1 MALFDE
7 TVDVLVVGS
16 GAGGL
21 VAALTAAAAGL
32 DVMLIEKT
40 PLFGGTTAHSEGMVW
55 VPLSPHAV
63 RKGCEDSAEAAFT
76 YLSAVAGNHL
86 DAAKARA
93 YLQAAP
99 AMLRFVEDASR
110 VRYSLAGSL
119 DYYSDR
125 PGATAGSRSLRV
137 EPMDGRTLG
146 PVFHQVRPPLRST
159 LAFGGMTIT
168 GADLPHA
175 LRAHRSVRAFA
186 AMARLTGRYAWDR
199 VRGYGR
205 GTRIGNGHAVAACL
219 VEALARRGARMV
231 RDAALQDLIMSDGR
245 VAGALVSVSGKAM
258 RVAARR
264 GVVLA
269 TGGFSNDPTRKAE
282 HFDHVGRSHGHAL
295 LASEA
300 STGDA
305 IAAATAVGAAMT
317 ANLAQ
322 PAAWTPA
329 SLVPQR
335 DGSTVAFPHYVDRNK
350 PGFIAVDA
358 TGRRFA
364 NEAAGYAPFTA
375 AMVEA
380 CRGRAETE
388 AWLVADARAV
398 DRHGIGAA
406 PPFPFLLAAAVRS
419 GYLAKARTLGGLAAA
434 IGVPADALQ
443 GTVAAFNGFARAGR
457 DPDFHR
463 GETAYERAG
472 GDPAH
477 APNPSLGPLE
487 KAPFYAVRI
496 VPSDIGTFAGLRTD
510 ADARVL
516 RPDGDPIQG
525 LYAAG
530 NDAASAFGGTYPA
543 AGITVGLAMTFGYVA
558 GQHLAAQHV
567 AAQHLATGHAGAAA
581 MASGAIP
588 VT

>member
-1 MALFDE
+1 MSAAE
-7 TVDVLVVGS
+7 RRTCDVLVVGS

-21 VAALTAAAAGL
+21 TAALTAAAAGL

-40 PLFGGTTAHSEGMVW
+40 PLFGGTTAHSEGMIW

-63 RKGCEDSAEAAFT
+63 RAGREDSADAALT

-86 DAAKARA
+86 DAGKAAA

-99 AMLRFVEDASR
+99 AMLRFVEAASR
-110 VRYSLAGSL
+110 VRYSLAASL
-119 DYYSDR
+119 DYYSDK
-125 PGATAGSRSLRV
+125 PGATAGARSLRV

-146 PVFHQVRPPLRST
+146 PVFGQVRPPLRST

-168 GADLPHA
+168 GADLPDA

-186 AMARLTGRYAWDR
+186 RMARLTACYAWDR
-199 VRGYGR
+199 ARGYPR
-205 GTRIGNGHAVAACL
+205 GTRIANGHAVVACL
-219 VEALARRGARMV
+219 VEALVKRGVRMV
-231 RDAALQDLIMSDGR
+231 PDAALQDLVMAEGR
-245 VAGALVSVSGKAM
+245 VAGAVVSAAGTDV
-258 RVAARR
+258 RVAARM

-269 TGGFSNDPTRKAE
+269 AGGFSNDAKRKAE
-282 HFDHVGRSHGHAL
+282 HFDHVGRSHAHAL

-300 STGDA
+300 STGNGIGAA
-305 IAAATAVGAAMT
+305 IAAGAAMT
-317 ANLAQ
+317 ANLVQ

-335 DGSTVAFPHYVDRNK
+335 DGSVVAFPHYVDRNK

-364 NEAAGYAPFTA
+364 NEATGYAPFTA

-380 CRGRAETE
+380 CRGRAATE

-398 DRHGIGAA
+398 DRYGIGAA
-406 PPFPFLLAAAVRS
+406 PPFPPLLAAAVRS
-419 GYLAKARTLGGLAAA
+419 GYLTKARTLGALAAA
-434 IGVPADALQ
+434 IGIPADALLA
-443 GTVAAFNGFARAGR
+443 TVAAFNDFARAGH
-457 DPDFHR
+457 DPDFRR
-463 GETAYERAG
+463 GGTAYERAG

-496 VPSDIGTFAGLRTD
+496 IPSDIGTFAGLRTD
-510 ADARVL
+510 EVARVL
-516 RPDGDPIQG
+516 TSDGSAIPG
-525 LYAAG
+525 LYAVG

-558 GQHLAAQHV
+558 GQHLAAGHV
-567 AAQHLATGHAGAAA
+567 AAAGPTSS
-581 MASGAIP
+581 MAP